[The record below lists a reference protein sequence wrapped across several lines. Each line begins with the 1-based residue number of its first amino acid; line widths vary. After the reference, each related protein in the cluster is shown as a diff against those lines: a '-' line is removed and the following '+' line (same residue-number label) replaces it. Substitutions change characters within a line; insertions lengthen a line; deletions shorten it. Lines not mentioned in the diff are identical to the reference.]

1 MLREVTT
8 LVLVALTLLFT
19 ASMLTVVVLVALTL
33 LFTASMLTVVVLVA
47 LTLLFTASMLT
58 VVVLVALTLFV
69 LMMFMHDRDSS
80 FHEVQVYPHFLMNGL
95 LFFAN

>member
-19 ASMLTVVVLVALTL
+19 ASMLTVVV
-33 LFTASMLTVVVLVA
+33 FM
-47 LTLLFTASMLT
+47 
-58 VVVLVALTLFV
+58 ALTLFV
-69 LMMFMHDRDSS
+69 LMMLMHDRDSS
-80 FHEVQVYPHFLMNGL
+80 FHEVQVYPHFLINGL